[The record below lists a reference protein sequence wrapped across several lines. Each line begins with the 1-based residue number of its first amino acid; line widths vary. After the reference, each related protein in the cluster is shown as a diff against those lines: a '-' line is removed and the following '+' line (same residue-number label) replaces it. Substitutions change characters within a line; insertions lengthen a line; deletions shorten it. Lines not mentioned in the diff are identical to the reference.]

1 MNKVQSRWGW
11 TLSIILAASLFGSVQ
26 AEAGLDLAYTFN
38 AVDPANGI
46 AEITINVKNIET
58 STLEMV
64 EHMGW
69 KVKEKV
75 QTFSVQN
82 AANELLNFTN
92 ASYVI
97 PEWGNTMINSWI
109 IQCNGATEINITY
122 RMKVGFL
129 DYDPTGAPVIYGY
142 LGPDFGLMSGG
153 MVFLVPINFYYNQP
167 AISSMTVSFVLPAN
181 WEIHVPWA
189 LIDPLNRK
197 YNITTNNDGFDRAL
211 GEASFAFGT
220 AFNKYEYTVGGTI
233 LKVVLYQGYSTT
245 VQETLAVRTKH
256 IFEYLTEVFN
266 GSVGDYFLLIFIPR
280 IPDPHPMG
288 LTINGGEY
296 INSAAG
302 APYISEN
309 EEFIDTLP
317 VYAHAIFHRWNGSP
331 LGFSGSGAWW
341 MDGPAEFYAQK
352 ATIWDEG
359 YTRFEDNLLDLYNQL
374 QENYVEMGA
383 DRALASVVRGFPDTV
398 TADFFIYRKSK
409 LVVFLLAKEMYL
421 RTNGSHNLDDLMA
434 VLYQKYKNLTGRCD
448 EPCLQAEIEAI
459 TGSNFTQF
467 FNDYIY
473 GTAPLPMD
481 WAFDDDDGDDL
492 SNLAEIYFDT
502 HPNLPDTDADGYTDW
517 QEVRKR

>member
-153 MVFLVPINFYYNQP
+153 MVFLAP
-167 AISSMTVSFVLPAN
+167 MVL
-181 WEIHVPWA
+181 
-189 LIDPLNRK
+189 L
-197 YNITTNNDGFDRAL
+197 
-211 GEASFAFGT
+211 
-220 AFNKYEYTVGGTI
+220 
-233 LKVVLYQGYSTT
+233 
-245 VQETLAVRTKH
+245 
-256 IFEYLTEVFN
+256 
-266 GSVGDYFLLIFIPR
+266 
-280 IPDPHPMG
+280 
-288 LTINGGEY
+288 
-296 INSAAG
+296 
-302 APYISEN
+302 
-309 EEFIDTLP
+309 
-317 VYAHAIFHRWNGSP
+317 
-331 LGFSGSGAWW
+331 
-341 MDGPAEFYAQK
+341 
-352 ATIWDEG
+352 
-359 YTRFEDNLLDLYNQL
+359 
-374 QENYVEMGA
+374 
-383 DRALASVVRGFPDTV
+383 
-398 TADFFIYRKSK
+398 
-409 LVVFLLAKEMYL
+409 
-421 RTNGSHNLDDLMA
+421 
-434 VLYQKYKNLTGRCD
+434 
-448 EPCLQAEIEAI
+448 
-459 TGSNFTQF
+459 
-467 FNDYIY
+467 
-473 GTAPLPMD
+473 
-481 WAFDDDDGDDL
+481 
-492 SNLAEIYFDT
+492 
-502 HPNLPDTDADGYTDW
+502 
-517 QEVRKR
+517 